1 MPPDSGASSH
11 ISGER
16 TDSTLEP
23 LVGRRKEA
31 GGVAWA
37 AGSIDDECRVPRIQS
52 CTEPQPSFNWEGRA
66 VPIKSHLATSVVVD
80 LGEGGVSNR
89 VQASTL
95 VQKVAV
101 SRQAPVSLGAVRLK
115 KTWKGTLEQQDGHNN
130 KPNT

>member
-37 AGSIDDECRVPRIQS
+37 ADTTVLGGSIGDECRVPRIQS
-52 CTEPQPSFNWEGRA
+52 CKEPQPSFNWEGQA
-66 VPIKSHLATSVVVD
+66 VPIKSHLRPPQLWWTQVEV
-80 LGEGGVSNR
+80 E
-89 VQASTL
+89 
-95 VQKVAV
+95 
-101 SRQAPVSLGAVRLK
+101 
-115 KTWKGTLEQQDGHNN
+115 
-130 KPNT
+130 